1 MTLDTER
8 LLKASAR
15 LADAGDIPKQAA
27 EILERSSLNNGRSDS
42 MGVDLETSLAV
53 FECRQRC
60 AEANITLATKKR
72 DMCIVANDLG
82 GEQYWTK
89 KTDQHYNEWFR
100 CVENI
105 VKSVNQK
112 KSMC

>member
-27 EILERSSLNNGRSDS
+27 EILERGRLNHIPLNL
-42 MGVDLETSLAV
+42 MGTSLETALTIL
-53 FECRQRC
+53 EYRQKSI
-60 AEANITLATKKR
+60 ESDMSVATKKR

-89 KTDQHYNEWFR
+89 KADQHYNEWFR

-105 VKSVNQK
+105 VKSANQK

>member
-8 LLKASAR
+8 LLRASAR

-53 FECRQRC
+53 FECRQRS
-60 AEANITLATKKR
+60 AETNITLATKKR
-72 DMCIVANDLG
+72 DACVATNDSD
-82 GEQYWTK
+82 GEQYWAK
-89 KTDQHYNEWFR
+89 KADQYYDEWLG

-112 KSMC
+112 KSMR